1 MQLLVL
7 LHLFA
12 PEAKPKPLWNWPIE
26 AVFVVSLRFYIMADN
41 KFQNNYLI
49 PHVVEQTS
57 RGERGYDIYSRL
69 LVDRIIF
76 LGTAIDDAVANT
88 VIAQMLF
95 LQMSDPKKDIH
106 IYINSPGGHV
116 TAGLAIYDTMQF
128 LTCDVNTYC
137 IGQAASM
144 GAVLLSGGTSGKR
157 FALPHANIMIH
168 QVLGGAQGQATDME
182 IHVKHMLDLKK
193 TLTNILSKHTG
204 KPYDEVF
211 EACERDNFL
220 TAEEAKDFGLVDEVV
235 ASRKDV
241 KTLPDQSSV
250 NEK

>member
-1 MQLLVL
+1 
-7 LHLFA
+7 
-12 PEAKPKPLWNWPIE
+12 
-26 AVFVVSLRFYIMADN
+26 MANDTI
-41 KFQNNYLI
+41 QNNYLV

-76 LGTAIDDAVANT
+76 LGTGIDDNVSNV

-95 LQMSDPKKDIH
+95 LQMTDPKKDIH
-106 IYINSPGGHV
+106 VYINSPGGHV

-144 GAVLLSGGTSGKR
+144 GAVLLAGGTKGKR
-157 FALPHANIMIH
+157 FALPNANIMIH
-168 QVLGGAQGQATDME
+168 QLLGGAHGQATDME
-182 IHVKHMLDLKK
+182 IQVKHMLSLKK

-204 KPYDEVF
+204 NSYDEVF
-211 EACERDNFL
+211 QACERDNFL
-220 TAEEAKDFGLVDEVV
+220 SAEEAKNFGLVDEVV

-241 KTLPDQSSV
+241 PNLPDKSSI
-250 NEK
+250 NDK